1 MVEGDQN
8 LVIDHNKIQ
17 GNTNGIVLLYSDGE
31 VDKNTIYDNENGM
44 FLLGET
50 VATIKNNT
58 IESNK
63 VLGID
68 IRDPSDPILENNIV
82 HKNVFQFKMDKS
94 IRKKFLK
101 YKEKNP
107 KISGPNDMP
116 QGLRCAIF

>member
-17 GNTNGIVLLYSDGE
+17 GNNNGIVLLYSDGE

-44 FLLGET
+44 FLMGET
-50 VATIKNNT
+50 IATIKNNT

-68 IRDPSDPILENNIV
+68 IRDPSDPIIENNTV
-82 HKNVFQFKMDKS
+82 HKNVFQVKMDKS
-94 IRKKFLK
+94 IRKKWEK

-116 QGLRCAIF
+116 